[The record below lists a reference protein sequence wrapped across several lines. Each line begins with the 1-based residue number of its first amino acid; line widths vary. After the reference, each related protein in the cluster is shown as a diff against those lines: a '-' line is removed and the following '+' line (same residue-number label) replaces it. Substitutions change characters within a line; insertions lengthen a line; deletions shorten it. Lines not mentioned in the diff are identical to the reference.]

1 MVAYEDIDSLP
12 ILFDFHYSLPR
23 ELVFTANKISQGM
36 FETRTA
42 ARCNLRGAFIH
53 AKLAIQEMADQY
65 LSTVSYEPVEEPVGE
80 VFCVGGLSSLVFDPA
95 NFIPGVEKFVT
106 DRFVKA
112 GLLRDDNASCIP
124 SITICPMP
132 PKKRD
137 EYEFRQVFYR
147 L

>member
-1 MVAYEDIDSLP
+1 MVRYEDIDDLP
-12 ILFDFHYSLPR
+12 ILYDFHFTLPR

-36 FETRTA
+36 FEQRSA

-53 AKLAIQEMADQY
+53 SKLSIQELTDQF
-65 LSTVSYEPVEEPVGE
+65 LSTVSYEPVAEPVGE
-80 VFCVGGLSSLVFDPA
+80 VFCVGGLSSLTYDPA

-112 GLLRDDNASCIP
+112 GLLPDDNARYIP

-132 PKKRD
+132 FKQRD

>member
-1 MVAYEDIDSLP
+1 
-12 ILFDFHYSLPR
+12 
-23 ELVFTANKISQGM
+23 M
-36 FETRTA
+36 FEQRTA

-53 AKLAIQEMADQY
+53 AKLEIQELTDKF

-80 VFCVGGLSSLVFDPA
+80 VFCVGGLSALVFDPA

-112 GLLRDDNASCIP
+112 GLLKDDNANCIP

-132 PKKRD
+132 YKKRD
-137 EYEFRQVFYR
+137 EYEFRQVFYK